1 MRIGRQGGGEAKVGA
16 GQSGTRGRLRK
27 TAGHRKLA
35 RGVSE
40 DSPALRPDERG
51 DVKLNSVWERE
62 ESIRQEVHNNR
73 ETFVWERELTSD
85 VAWATDGQ
93 GGAVGQGVGDLGKW
107 FRAKK
112 RGECGE
118 VRQLDQDACAS

>member
-1 MRIGRQGGGEAKVGA
+1 MEPVRKGKGDCGA
-16 GQSGTRGRLRK
+16 SKNWQ
-27 TAGHRKLA
+27 A
-35 RGVSE
+35 RVVSKN
-40 DSPALRPDERG
+40 SPALRPDERG
-51 DVKLNSVWERE
+51 DAKQSVGERG
-62 ESIRQEVHNNR
+62 IRQEVHSNR

-112 RGECGE
+112 WGEGGE
-118 VRQLDQDACAS
+118 VGHLDQDACAS

>member
-1 MRIGRQGGGEAKVGA
+1 M
-16 GQSGTRGRLRK
+16 
-27 TAGHRKLA
+27 A

-51 DVKLNSVWERE
+51 DTKQSVGQRGV
-62 ESIRQEVHNNR
+62 RQKIHSNR

-112 RGECGE
+112 GERVGKLDIWIRMPVHPESAMRGDAGKDIATDDKTLKGRGQ
-118 VRQLDQDACAS
+118 VRGNSKASRG